1 MWEDRMF
8 GLKWGDSYRLLAI
21 EFYFYKTYSDSMGI
35 TPKLFLSKLVEK
47 NIINEQQASQY
58 EVDSMKRDLPVDQ
71 YLLQYTT
78 ISPEEIMKIKA
89 AFLNV
94 NYVNIAATAVD
105 PQSLSFIP
113 ESVAQKH
120 SIMPYMYDEKDKRLY
135 VASADP
141 LNVSLQDFI
150 EMKAGIK
157 ATLTLALPEDI
168 SKAISIGYT
177 RSISPEVEKAIA
189 QVEPQKKTG
198 EEIGIKTSTEFNNA
212 PIAKIVNTIL
222 DFAMKSRASDVHIEP
237 QELKS
242 RVRYRIDGILQER
255 LSLPTS
261 IHESLVSRIKI
272 LSEMK
277 IDEKRVP
284 QDGRFNYKN
293 TEEEIDLRV
302 STLPTVNGEKIVMRL
317 LRKSG
322 GMPSLGELGLD
333 GIQLKRFEDGI
344 DRSYGIVLVTGPTG
358 SGKTTTLYSVLSRL
372 NTKSVNIVTLE
383 DPVEYQVEGI
393 NQVQINSKA
402 GLTFA
407 TGLKSFLR
415 QDPNIILVGE
425 IRDKE
430 TTQLAIQAALT
441 GHLVFSTLHTNDAA
455 TAIPRLTDLGGE
467 PFLIASVLS
476 IAMAQRII
484 RRVCETCKEIYEP
497 PIEIQNSVREVLGPL
512 LPKEYQTDRPIQL
525 ARGKKCEDC
534 NNSGYKGRV
543 GIYEIL
549 KTSSAINDLILKER
563 PSQEIVA
570 QAQKEGMVLMKQD
583 GFLKALRGETSLEE
597 VMRVTEAV

>member
-1 MWEDRMF
+1 
-8 GLKWGDSYRLLAI
+8 
-21 EFYFYKTYSDSMGI
+21 MGI
-35 TPKLFLSKLVEK
+35 TPKQFLSKLVEK
-47 NIINEQQASQY
+47 NIITEQLASQY
-58 EVDSMKRDLPVDQ
+58 EVDSLKRDIPIDQ

-78 ISPEEIMKIKA
+78 ISHEEIMQIKA
-89 AFLNV
+89 VFLNV
-94 NYVNIAATAVD
+94 QYINIETTAVD
-105 PQSLSFIP
+105 PQALNFIP
-113 ESVAQKH
+113 EAVAQRH
-120 SIMPYMYDEKDKRLY
+120 SIMPFMYDDKEKRIY

-150 EMKAGIK
+150 EMKAGVK
-157 ATLTLALPEDI
+157 ATLVLALQEDI
-168 SKAISIGYT
+168 SKAISVGYS
-177 RSISPEVEKAIA
+177 RNISPEVEEAIA
-189 QVEPQKKTG
+189 QAEPQKKP
-198 EEIGIKTSTEFNNA
+198 EKQIGIQATIEFNNA

-242 RVRYRIDGILQER
+242 RVRYRIDGILQEK

-277 IDEKRVP
+277 IDEKRIP

-293 TEEEIDLRV
+293 SDEEVDLRV

-317 LRKSG
+317 LRKTG
-322 GMPSLGELGLD
+322 GMPSLPDLGLE
-333 GIQLKRFEDGI
+333 GSQLKLFENGI
-344 DRSYGIVLVTGPTG
+344 ARSYGIVLVTGPTG
-358 SGKTTTLYSVLSRL
+358 SGKTTTLYSVLSKL
-372 NTKSVNIVTLE
+372 NTKTVNIVTLE
-383 DPVEYQVEGI
+383 DPVEYQIEGI

-476 IAMAQRII
+476 VTMAQRIV
-484 RRVCETCKEIYEP
+484 RRVCDTCKEIFEP
-497 PIEIQNSVREVLGPL
+497 ALEIQNTIREVLGPM
-512 LPKEYQTDRPIQL
+512 LPKEYQNKPIQL

-534 NNSGYKGRV
+534 NNSGYKGRI

-549 KTSSAINDLILKER
+549 KTSPIINELILKES
-563 PSQEIVA
+563 PSQSIVA

-583 GFLKALRGETSLEE
+583 GFLKALKGITTLEE
-597 VMRVTEAV
+597 VIRVTEAA